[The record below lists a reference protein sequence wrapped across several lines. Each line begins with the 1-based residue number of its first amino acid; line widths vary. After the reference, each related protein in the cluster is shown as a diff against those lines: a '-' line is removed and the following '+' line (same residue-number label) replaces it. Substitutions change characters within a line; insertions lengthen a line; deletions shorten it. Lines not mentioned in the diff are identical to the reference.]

1 MDPEERNS
9 PYWKDIVGE
18 NWPEISPREWRALES
33 SARDGAEALD
43 PEEADRARRA
53 FEDSVRSSA
62 GLDPIKDDLRA
73 QQGTLRGFVDAL
85 VATADTF
92 GHIAGIVDRTRTRI
106 LDIVYGADR
115 EIRAVPEKV
124 SDDDGDGST
133 ADEERAEV
141 KRIIAKARAEVADVA
156 AHALTLIGPGG
167 LPELAAIAAALGQP
181 GPWERRSSG
190 GPGNRGHS
198 EPHAGHGPR
207 HPGTSHQLPPGPP
220 GRPHGWRLPDGQGVP
235 RIPALDALNRLFDQ
249 LGLPRP
255 FSPLPG
261 GDLGGPHGPQAPG
274 GTDSTLATQPPTGP
288 QPDNAPQVQAPS
300 APSTGMGAPGYG
312 SAPDSVR
319 GPQHIGES
327 AGAADA
333 GASHSGSTT
342 SGDDGSTSA
351 AAETRSTSES
361 HSTDRD
367 VIGTASK
374 AGTDRPLGAEPD
386 GEHANSAPGG
396 LLGSMSGA
404 FAGPVAP
411 PPVIGPPPITAPPT
425 GAPPATAGPTAGP
438 SASGADTRAPQ
449 GVDSRFSG
457 AGPRV
462 SAGPPSV
469 SGVSAPGVSV
479 PPGKNAPPPRPA
491 PGVPVESDAAAEESE
506 KPSGSDHLRNAVG
519 AAMFAAA
526 APTFMVGERVDGD
539 LALARTLLSSLL
551 AAAESAAL
559 GTAWAVSVM
568 RHPGG
573 IGAFVTSNEGQG
585 WLPARVYL
593 PRELST
599 PWVWSVSD
607 AAWEGIADPGRVL
620 AEFALAWGKKT
631 GARLT
636 ALASSLPIED
646 ALSRQMGDVPTA
658 GSVGAAAMMDFAGPA
673 SGLVDRLELVGA
685 PQLLD
690 RATSVPADR
699 IGWRCVELA
708 VDAHARTA
716 RLGPNAATALGTAA
730 VRERILQAFRQ
741 AKPVPAQWWD
751 ELRDADDLVVASM
764 LPLKADVSRVP
775 LGELRSET
783 AAGRSASDASV
794 LRSMLFE
801 RRCDE
806 LVLLLAEESTRQRLR
821 DAIYAHGQL
830 VDHPAFTQMSSQ
842 TPPPAPRRSSVTAPP
857 TR

>member
-9 PYWKDIVGE
+9 PHWKDIVGE
-18 NWPEISPREWRALES
+18 NWPEISPREWGALETL
-33 SARDGAEALD
+33 ARDGAEALD

-115 EIRAVPEKV
+115 EIRAVPDKV
-124 SDDDGDGST
+124 SDEDGDGST

-141 KRIIAKARAEVADVA
+141 KRIIARARAEVADVA

-167 LPELAAIAAALGQP
+167 LPELSAIAAALGQP
-181 GPWERRSSG
+181 GPWDRHSSG
-190 GPGNRGHS
+190 GPGNRRHS
-198 EPHAGHGPR
+198 GPHAGPGPR
-207 HPGTSHQLPPGPP
+207 HHGDSQ
-220 GRPHGWRLPDGQGVP
+220 RPHGPHGMPGWPDGRRLPDGLGVP
-235 RIPALDALNRLFDQ
+235 RIPALDALNRLFDR
-249 LGLPRP
+249 LGLPPP

-261 GDLGGPHGPQAPG
+261 GDLGGPHGPG
-274 GTDSTLATQPPTGP
+274 GTDSTLVTQPPTGP
-288 QPDNAPQVQAPS
+288 QPGAAPQSQAPDAS
-300 APSTGMGAPGYG
+300 SIGMGAPGYG
-312 SAPDSVR
+312 SAPDSGYGAQR
-319 GPQHIGES
+319 IGES
-327 AGAADA
+327 AGAANS
-333 GASHSGSTT
+333 GAADSGSTS
-342 SGDDGSTSA
+342 SGDSGSTSA
-351 AAETRSTSES
+351 AAETLSTSEGT
-361 HSTDRD
+361 STDHD
-367 VIGTASK
+367 VIGMASK
-374 AGTDRPLGAEPD
+374 SGTDRSLGAELD
-386 GEHANSAPGG
+386 GGHSESAPGG
-396 LLGSMSGA
+396 LFGSMPGA
-404 FAGPVAP
+404 FAGPIAP
-411 PPVIGPPPITAPPT
+411 PPVVGPPTVTAPPT
-425 GAPPATAGPTAGP
+425 TAPPAAAGPTASP
-438 SASGADTRAPQ
+438 SAPGMDTRAPQ
-449 GVDSRFSG
+449 GGDSRISG
-457 AGPRV
+457 AGPRA
-462 SAGPPSV
+462 SAGPPSA

-479 PPGKNAPPPRPA
+479 PPGKNAPPQRPVS
-491 PGVPVESDAAAEESE
+491 GVPVESDATPEDSE
-506 KPSGSDHLRNAVG
+506 KSSGSDHMRDAVG
-519 AAMFAAA
+519 AAMIAAA

-551 AAAESAAL
+551 AAAESATL

-585 WLPARVYL
+585 WLPAGVYL

-607 AAWEGIADPGRVL
+607 SAWEGIADPARVL
-620 AEFALAWGKKT
+620 AEFALSWGKKT

-636 ALASSLPIED
+636 AVASSLPIED

-690 RATSVPADR
+690 RAASVPADR

-741 AKPVPAQWWD
+741 AKPVPAQWWE

-806 LVLLLAEESTRQRLR
+806 LVLLLAEESSRQRLR

>member
-9 PYWKDIVGE
+9 PYWKAIVGE
-18 NWPEISPREWRALES
+18 NWPEISPREWGALERV
-33 SARDGAEALD
+33 AREGAEALD
-43 PEEADRARRA
+43 PTEADRARRA
-53 FEDSVRSSA
+53 FDESVRSSA

-92 GHIAGIVDRTRTRI
+92 ERIAGIVDRTRTHI
-106 LDIVYGADR
+106 LDIVYRADR
-115 EIRAVPEKV
+115 KIRAIPDEV
-124 SDDDGDGST
+124 SDEDGDGST
-133 ADEERAEV
+133 ADEERAKVRET
-141 KRIIAKARAEVADVA
+141 IAQARAEVDEVA
-156 AHALTLIGPGG
+156 RHALTLIGPGG
-167 LPELAAIAAALGQP
+167 LPELPIIAAALGKP
-181 GPWERRSSG
+181 GPGDRHSSGG
-190 GPGNRGHS
+190 GPGNRRHS
-198 EPHAGHGPR
+198 DPHAGPGPR
-207 HPGTSHQLPPGPP
+207 HPGNSQLPPGIP
-220 GRPHGWRLPDGQGVP
+220 GWPNGWRLPDGLGVP
-235 RIPALDALNRLFDQ
+235 RVPALDALNRLFDQ

-261 GDLGGPHGPQAPG
+261 GDLGGPHGPG
-274 GTDSTLATQPPTGP
+274 GTDNPLATQPPTGP
-288 QPDNAPQVQAPS
+288 QPGDAPRSQAPDAS
-300 APSTGMGAPGYG
+300 STGMGAPGYG
-312 SAPDSVR
+312 AAPDSGY
-319 GPQHIGES
+319 GPQRIGES
-327 AGAADA
+327 GGAADS
-333 GASHSGSTT
+333 GVSHSGST
-342 SGDDGSTSA
+342 SPGDSGSTPT
-351 AAETRSTSES
+351 AAETLSTSEGG
-361 HSTDRD
+361 STDHD
-367 VIGTASK
+367 VIGMASK
-374 AGTDRPLGAEPD
+374 SGTDRSLGVELD
-386 GEHANSAPGG
+386 GKHSESAPGG
-396 LLGSMSGA
+396 LLGSMPGA

-411 PPVIGPPPITAPPT
+411 SPVIGPPTVTAPPT
-425 GAPPATAGPTAGP
+425 TAPPAAAGATANP
-438 SASGADTRAPQ
+438 SAPGADTRAPQ
-449 GVDSRFSG
+449 GGDSRTSG

-462 SAGPPSV
+462 SPGSPSA

-479 PPGKNAPPPRPA
+479 PPGKNAPPVRPA
-491 PGVPVESDAAAEESE
+491 PGVPVQSDAAPDDSE
-506 KPSGSDHLRNAVG
+506 KSSGSDHMRDAVG
-519 AAMFAAA
+519 AAMIAAA

-551 AAAESAAL
+551 AAAESATV
-559 GTAWAVSVM
+559 GTAWAVSIM

-573 IGAFVTSNEGQG
+573 VGAFVTSNEGQG

-599 PWVWSVSD
+599 PWMWSVSD
-607 AAWEGIADPGRVL
+607 TAWEGIADPARVL
-620 AEFALAWGKKT
+620 AEFALSWGKKT

-646 ALSRQMGDVPTA
+646 ALSRQLGDIPTA
-658 GSVGAAAMMDFAGPA
+658 GSVGAAAMMDFAGPGT
-673 SGLVDRLELVGA
+673 GLVDRLELVGA
-685 PQLLD
+685 PQLLE
-690 RATSVPADR
+690 RAVSVPADR

-741 AKPVPAQWWD
+741 AKPVPEQWWD
-751 ELRDADDLVVASM
+751 ELRDTDDLVVASM
-764 LPLKADVSRVP
+764 LPLKADVSRIP

-783 AAGRSASDASV
+783 AVGRSASDASV

-806 LVLLLAEESTRQRLR
+806 LVLLLAEEPTRQRLR

-842 TPPPAPRRSSVTAPP
+842 TPQPAPRRASVIAPP

>member
-9 PYWKDIVGE
+9 PHWKAIVGA
-18 NWPEISPREWRALES
+18 NWPEISPREWRALETVS
-33 SARDGAEALD
+33 RDGAEALD

-92 GHIAGIVDRTRTRI
+92 GHIAGIVDRTRTHI
-106 LDIVYGADR
+106 LDIVDNADR
-115 EIRAVPEKV
+115 KIRAVPDEV
-124 SDDDGDGST
+124 SDEDGDGST
-133 ADEERAEV
+133 VDEEQAKV
-141 KRIIAKARAEVADVA
+141 KEIIGQARAEVDEVA
-156 AHALTLIGPGG
+156 RHALTLIGPGG
-167 LPELAAIAAALGQP
+167 LPELEAIAAALGQP
-181 GPWERRSSG
+181 GPWQRRSSG

-198 EPHAGHGPR
+198 DPHTGHGPR
-207 HPGTSHQLPPGPP
+207 HPGASHQRPPGVP
-220 GRPHGWRLPDGQGVP
+220 GWPNGWRSPDGHGVP
-235 RIPALDALNRLFDQ
+235 RIPALDALNRLFDR

-261 GDLGGPHGPQAPG
+261 GELGVPSVPSGPG
-274 GTDSTLATQPPTGP
+274 GTDSPIVTQPAMGP
-288 QPDNAPQVQAPS
+288 PPGTEPQAQAPS
-300 APSTGMGAPGYG
+300 ASSTGIGAPGYG
-312 SAPDSVR
+312 AAPDSGYR
-319 GPQHIGES
+319 PQHIGES

-333 GASHSGSTT
+333 GTSQPGATT
-342 SGDDGSTSA
+342 SGDSGSTSA
-351 AAETRSTSES
+351 AAETLSTSEGG
-361 HSTDRD
+361 STDHD
-367 VIGTASK
+367 VIGAGSK
-374 AGTDRPLGAEPD
+374 PGTDKSLGANLD
-386 GEHANSAPGG
+386 GERLDSAPGG
-396 LLGSMSGA
+396 LFATMPGA

-411 PPVIGPPPITAPPT
+411 PPVVGPPMVT
-425 GAPPATAGPTAGP
+425 APPATAPPAATGAAASP
-438 SASGADTRAPQ
+438 SAPGADTRAPQ
-449 GVDSRFSG
+449 GGDSRISG

-462 SAGPPSV
+462 SPGPPAA

-479 PPGKNAPPPRPA
+479 PPGKNAPPRPV
-491 PGVPVESDAAAEESE
+491 PGVPVGSDATPDDSE
-506 KPSGSDHLRNAVG
+506 KSSGSDHLRDAVG
-519 AAMFAAA
+519 AAMIAAA

-551 AAAESAAL
+551 AAAESATV

-585 WLPARVYL
+585 WMPARVYL

-607 AAWEGIADPGRVL
+607 TAWEGIADPARVL

-658 GSVGAAAMMDFAGPA
+658 ASVGAAVMMDFASPA
-673 SGLVDRLELVGA
+673 AGLVDRLELIGA
-685 PQLLD
+685 PQLLE
-690 RATSVPADR
+690 RAASVPTDR

-716 RLGPNAATALGTAA
+716 RLGPNAATALGTDA

-741 AKPVPAQWWD
+741 AKPVPEQWWE
-751 ELRDADDLVVASM
+751 ELRDADDLLVASM
-764 LPLKADVSRVP
+764 LPLKADVSRIP

-806 LVLLLAEESTRQRLR
+806 LVLLLAEEPTRQRLR

-830 VDHPAFTQMSSQ
+830 VDHPAFTQMSAQ

>member
-9 PYWKDIVGE
+9 PHWKAIVGE
-18 NWPEISPREWRALES
+18 NWPEISPREWGALETV
-33 SARDGAEALD
+33 ARDGAEALD
-43 PEEADRARRA
+43 PEEAERARRA
-53 FEDSVRSSA
+53 FDERVRSSA

-92 GHIAGIVDRTRTRI
+92 GHIAGIVDRTRNQI
-106 LDIVYGADR
+106 LDIVDRADR
-115 EIRAVPEKV
+115 KIRDVPDQV

-133 ADEERAEV
+133 ADEERAQV
-141 KRIIAKARAEVADVA
+141 RAIVARARAEVDEVA

-167 LPELAAIAAALGQP
+167 LPELSAIPAALGQP
-181 GPWERRSSG
+181 GPWDRHSSG
-190 GPGNRGHS
+190 GPGHRRHS
-198 EPHAGHGPR
+198 DPHAGPGPR
-207 HPGTSHQLPPGPP
+207 HPGNSHRPPGMP
-220 GRPHGWRLPDGQGVP
+220 GWPDGRRLPDGLGVP

-261 GDLGGPHGPQAPG
+261 GDLGVPNGQG
-274 GTDSTLATQPPTGP
+274 GTDSAFGAQQPAGP
-288 QPDNAPQVQAPS
+288 QPGMAPESQAPGTS
-300 APSTGMGAPGYG
+300 SMGVSAPGYG
-312 SAPDSVR
+312 SAPGSGP
-319 GPQHIGES
+319 GPQQIGGS
-327 AGAADA
+327 AGAADS
-333 GASHSGSTT
+333 GTSHTDSTT
-342 SGDDGSTSA
+342 SGDSGSTSTP
-351 AAETRSTSES
+351 AETLSTSAGD
-361 HSTDRD
+361 STDRD
-367 VIGTASK
+367 VVGMGSK
-374 AGTDRPLGAEPD
+374 PGADRSVEGVHD
-386 GEHANSAPGG
+386 GERSDSIPGG
-396 LLGSMSGA
+396 LLGSMPGA

-411 PPVIGPPPITAPPT
+411 PPVIVPPSVTAPPT
-425 GAPPATAGPTAGP
+425 TVPPAAP
-438 SASGADTRAPQ
+438 SASTSAPGVDTRAPQ
-449 GVDSRFSG
+449 AADSRVSG
-457 AGPRV
+457 AGPRA
-462 SAGPPSV
+462 SAGAPAA

-479 PPGKNAPPPRPA
+479 PPGKNAPPPRPPV
-491 PGVPVESDAAAEESE
+491 PGVPIESDATPEDSD
-506 KPSGSDHLRNAVG
+506 KSSGSDHLRDAVG
-519 AAMFAAA
+519 AAMIAAA

-551 AAAESAAL
+551 AAAESATV
-559 GTAWAVSVM
+559 GTAWSVSVM

-585 WLPARVYL
+585 WLPAGVYL

-607 AAWEGIADPGRVL
+607 TAWEGVADPARVL
-620 AEFALAWGKKT
+620 AEFALAWGGKT

-646 ALSRQMGDVPTA
+646 VLSRRMGDVPTA
-658 GSVGAAAMMDFAGPA
+658 GSVGPAAMMDFANPGT
-673 SGLVDRLELVGA
+673 GLVDRLELVSA
-685 PQLLD
+685 PQLLE
-690 RATSVPADR
+690 RAASVPADR

-741 AKPVPAQWWD
+741 AKPVPAQWWE

-783 AAGRSASDASV
+783 AAGRSATDVSV

-806 LVLLLAEESTRQRLR
+806 LVLLLADEPTRQRLR

-830 VDHPAFTQMSSQ
+830 VDHPAFTQMSAQ
-842 TPPPAPRRSSVTAPP
+842 TPQPAPRRSSITAPP